1 MLELALVCVK
11 RQSSLLPL
19 SLPLLPLLL
28 HRVARLDAAPA
39 GRSEQAEWA
48 IQLAAVASAVL
59 CLSSRLQVELVA
71 EQMLAVQVHAVAVA
85 AQWRMHQ

>member
-1 MLELALVCVK
+1 MLELALRCVE

-28 HRVARLDAAPA
+28 HRVARLDAGPA
-39 GRSEQAEWA
+39 GRSEQAEWSVRS
-48 IQLAAVASAVL
+48 IQPAAVASAVL

-71 EQMLAVQVHAVAVA
+71 EQMMAVQVHAVAVA
-85 AQWRMHQ
+85 AAA